1 MSRTSIEWT
10 DETWNPFR
18 GCTRVSPGC
27 DNCYAISMA
36 HRFAWGDGL
45 TRIRKKDGK
54 VDWSGQ
60 VRLIESEISRP
71 LTWRK
76 PRRAFVCSGSDLFHE
91 QIPFADI
98 FKVFFVMA
106 LAEASTFQCLTKR
119 PHRAAAFV
127 RWMSL
132 NRVLLP
138 GGGWPLPNVWLGV
151 SAEDQQR
158 WDERVPALVR
168 IPAAVRFVSAE
179 PLLGPIDIGD
189 VGCAGLDWL
198 IVGGESGPGARPL
211 EFDWVEN
218 LIEQCSLCRI
228 ACFVKQLGARPEN
241 RGAPFTP
248 RLTGKGG
255 NMDEWPP
262 DLRIREWPPD
272 RSG

>member
-1 MSRTSIEWT
+1 MGNTSIEWT
-10 DETWNPFR
+10 DETWTPFR

-54 VDWSGQ
+54 VDWSGE
-60 VRLIESEISRP
+60 VHFIASEVNRP
-71 LTWRK
+71 RRWRK
-76 PRRAFVCSGSDLFHE
+76 PRLVFVCSGSDLFHE
-91 QIPFADI
+91 KNEFGQIAEVFAT
-98 FKVFFVMA
+98 MA
-106 LAEASTFQCLTKR
+106 LCAEHTFQCLTKR
-119 PHRAAAFV
+119 PLRAAQFY
-127 RWMSL
+127 RWLEEEREWML
-132 NRVLLP
+132 
-138 GGGWPLPNVWLGV
+138 PLPNVWLGV

-158 WDERVPALVR
+158 WDERVPALMQ

-179 PLLGPIDIGD
+179 PILGPIDMGG

-211 EFDWVEN
+211 EFDWVES

-255 NMDEWPP
+255 NMNEWPP
-262 DLRIREWPPD
+262 DLRIREWPGEMGG
-272 RSG
+272 R